1 MANLRKKSTRA
12 VKRAMFVQL
21 AITLCTALIFGAVGG
36 VSLYQLAPSLHLL
49 PAQKITSSSGS
60 SKNANSTLP
69 SKTTT
74 PASSLQSTVQQFNNE
89 MISYQTT
96 PLDKTSVMRLI
107 IPAININV
115 PIVERGLE
123 QGWMVVAPGMTVTH
137 FIYSAYPGAAGNSML
152 YSHGN
157 MAFRNIDKL
166 QIGFPIYVQTPTGSE
181 RFKVSQIRIV
191 SPNDLSILDNS
202 DTPILTLLT
211 CYPFGVDSMRYVVIA
226 APA

>member
-1 MANLRKKSTRA
+1 MANLRNKSKRA
-12 VKRAMFVQL
+12 AKRAMLIQL
-21 AITLCTALIFGAVGG
+21 TITLLTALIFGAVGG

-49 PAQKITSSSGS
+49 SSPKIISSSGS
-60 SKNANSTLP
+60 SKNPNSSLP
-69 SKTTT
+69 SKNTPTT
-74 PASSLQSTVQQFNNE
+74 SLQYTVQQFNNE

-96 PLDKTSVMRLI
+96 PLDKSSVMRLI

-137 FIYSAYPGAAGNSML
+137 FIYSAYPGASGNSLL

-166 QIGFPIYVQTPTGSE
+166 QIGEAIYVQTPSGSSL
-181 RFKVSQIRIV
+181 FKVSQIRIV